1 MLVRS
6 REYLSINELKPIYY
20 SVFSSHLN
28 HACQIWGLSD
38 SKYTEK
44 IFKIQ
49 KNAVRIITQ
58 SGFNVHT
65 SPQYKT
71 LEILKVHDQITLL
84 NCLFIHDFLNGK
96 LPKSF
101 DSTFLKLS
109 DVSSNENMVNT
120 INSDLGCL
128 FLPNVFTSTY
138 GLNSLFRK
146 SIISWNTYVRLFNKE
161 DIVSIFKNGLKT
173 KLKNTCYPCINVFM
187 LNSNYYYYHYL

>member
-20 SVFSSHLN
+20 SVFSSYLN
-28 HACQIWGLSD
+28 YACQIWGLSD

-44 IFKIQ
+44 IFKIP
-49 KNAVRIITQ
+49 KNAVRIITK
-58 SGFNVHT
+58 SGFNAHT
-65 SPQYKT
+65 SPLFKT

-109 DVSSNENMVNT
+109 DVRSNENMVNT

-161 DIVSIFKNGLKT
+161 DIVSISKNGLKN
-173 KLKNTCYPCINVFM
+173 KID
-187 LNSNYYYYHYL
+187 YYY